1 MLSGIYP
8 AESSG
13 SDPAFPGSAVAGI
26 IPRMAIADRIADRL
40 RALGITPNAA
50 SVKAGLPRDAVRD
63 ILQGKSK
70 HPRADTLLK
79 LAGALECELGFLLDQ
94 EEMSSDLIAPKR
106 EIPLPIRYEVAAG
119 TWLARDDN
127 QLESFGIGEALPSK
141 LFADARQWLER
152 VRGDSMNRLIP
163 DGALA
168 HVVDIRDFKFRARH
182 DDLVVVERTRAQ
194 GAFVERTIKQV
205 ALTPEGIQLWPR
217 SFSERWNEPIALDG
231 DLKSGEDATVAIVGL
246 VIRAYMPFRG
256 LD

>member
-1 MLSGIYP
+1 
-8 AESSG
+8 
-13 SDPAFPGSAVAGI
+13 
-26 IPRMAIADRIADRL
+26 MAISDRITDRL
-40 RALGITPNAA
+40 QALGLTPNAA

-63 ILQGKSK
+63 ILQGKSR

-79 LAGALECELGFLLDQ
+79 LARALECDLSYLLDQ
-94 EEMSSDLIAPKR
+94 EELSSDLHAPKR
-106 EIPLPIRYEVAAG
+106 EIELAIRHEVAAG
-119 TWLARDDN
+119 TWLAKDD
-127 QLESFGIGEALPSK
+127 QQSEHLGVGIGLPSK
-141 LFADARQWLER
+141 RFEKARQWLER

-168 HVVDIRDFKFRARH
+168 HVIDVRDFKFRARH

-205 ALTPEGIQLWPR
+205 ALTPDGLQLWPR
-217 SFSERWNEPIALDG
+217 SFSERWNEPITLAG
-231 DLKSGEDATVAIVGL
+231 DLKAGEDATVAIVGL